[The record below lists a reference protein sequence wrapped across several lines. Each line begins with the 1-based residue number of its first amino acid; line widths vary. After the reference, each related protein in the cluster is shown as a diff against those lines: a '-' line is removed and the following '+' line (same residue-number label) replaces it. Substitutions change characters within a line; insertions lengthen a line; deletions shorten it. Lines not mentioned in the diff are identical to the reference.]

1 MPEIDMKEIDGKYHL
16 WVQGEFYGVL
26 NNMKE
31 LSNVF
36 KDEIIPMFEEEQRNE
51 RNNHQSTD

>member
-1 MPEIDMKEIDGKYHL
+1 MKEIDGKYHL

>member
-1 MPEIDMKEIDGKYHL
+1 MKEIDGKYHL

-31 LSNVF
+31 LSEVF
-36 KDEIIPMFEEEQRNE
+36 KDEIIPMFKEEQNE
-51 RNNHQSTD
+51 RDSNQSTD